1 MYRVE
6 THLHTSPVSHCAK
19 ATVEESLDYY
29 KSLAYDAVFVTNHFI
44 SSNTIIEGVNSC
56 EEKLNFYFSDY
67 ERAVE
72 YGKEIG
78 LKVFCGIELSYKRA
92 DFLVYGLDKEWFLN
106 HPEFEEMPI
115 EEKLEFMMENG
126 ALVIQ
131 AHPFRLGGKIKSIR
145 LFPNRVHGVE
155 IINSSRNE
163 FENTMAKF
171 YCEQY
176 NLIEFAGSDNHT
188 ASKRKLLSGVSFEEP
203 ILSVQDF
210 IEKVKNRKGKVFH
223 IGLYVGA

>member
-6 THLHTSPVSHCAK
+6 THLHTWPVSRCAK

-29 KSLAYDAVFVTNHFI
+29 KSLSYDAVFVTNHFI
-44 SSNTIIEGVNSC
+44 NSNTIIEGLGSY

-78 LKVFCGIELSYKRA
+78 LKVFCGIEMAYKKA
-92 DFLVYGLDKEWFLN
+92 DFLIYGLDKEWFLN
-106 HPEFEEMPI
+106 HPEIEEMPI
-115 EEKLEFMMENG
+115 DEKLDFMMENG

-131 AHPFRLGGKIKSIR
+131 AHPFRLGGKIKYLR

-163 FENTMAKF
+163 FENDMAKF
-171 YCEQY
+171 YCEKY

-188 ASKRKLLSGVSFEEP
+188 ASKRKLLSGVSFDEP

>member
-6 THLHTSPVSHCAK
+6 THLHTWPVSRCAK

-29 KSLAYDAVFVTNHFI
+29 KSLSYDAVFVTNHFI
-44 SSNTIIEGVNSC
+44 NSNTIIEGLGSY

-78 LKVFCGIELSYKRA
+78 LKVFCGIEMAYKKA
-92 DFLVYGLDKEWFLN
+92 DFLIYGLDKEWFLN
-106 HPEFEEMPI
+106 HPEIEEMPI
-115 EEKLEFMMENG
+115 DEKLDFMMENG

-131 AHPFRLGGKIKSIR
+131 AHPFRLGGKIKYLR

-155 IINSSRNE
+155 IINACRNE
-163 FENTMAKF
+163 FESEMARHYAQSYK
-171 YCEQY
+171 
-176 NLIEFAGSDNHT
+176 LIPFGGSDNHR
-188 ASKRKLLSGVSFEEP
+188 AGSQPKLAGVECEEP
-203 ILSVQDF
+203 ISSVEEF
-210 IEKVKNRKGKVFH
+210 ISAAKDGKFKVFT
-223 IGLYVGA
+223 LENKTEE